1 MIQIVNILVASV
13 SAVTLSIIPLEGR
26 AIVGQTVEF
35 RARTTSGMDSPLQW
49 SFGDGVSSEGVA
61 VNHVYEKPGIY
72 QVELC
77 AKDSG
82 SEKTSSAILRAH
94 TPQTIHLPQILLD
107 TDARN
112 EVDDQHYISY
122 ALFSELDVL
131 GINSIHHGGGQEAIN
146 YGEIQW
152 IVHLARRIGLPESR
166 QPFTFHGADHRLE
179 VPASGNWQDTQ
190 PVVAEASEAIL
201 AVARGASPDNPVWIL
216 PVGPCTNVASAVL
229 QASQEEWDIRDR
241 LRVIWLGGGP
251 ESASQ
256 KTFNGGND
264 PWSVYVLSES
274 GVEFWVI
281 LENPTGASI
290 RMDKRTEA
298 HLYPDNALGNYLK
311 MITPAHSKSLFDIST
326 VSMVIS
332 EHLNLGWLEEV
343 EPVKV
348 FGPNQDY
355 RWERVEE
362 PASMHVVRDVDENAM
377 KKDFFDTLNGKPTR
391 LVHGRS
397 D

>member
-1 MIQIVNILVASV
+1 MIQIVNILTASV
-13 SAVTLSIIPLEGR
+13 GAALSIMPLEERVVVGQAIEFRGR
-26 AIVGQTVEF
+26 A
-35 RARTTSGMDSPLQW
+35 TSGMDSSLQW
-49 SFGDGVSSEGVA
+49 NFGDGDSGEGAAVS
-61 VNHVYEKPGIY
+61 HVYEEPGIY
-72 QVELC
+72 HVGLC
-77 AKDSG
+77 AKDDS
-82 SEKTSSAILRAH
+82 SERTSSAILRVH
-94 TPQTIHLPQILLD
+94 TPQTVHLPQILLD

-131 GINSIHHGGGQEAIN
+131 GINSVHHGGDQEAIN

-166 QPFTFHGADHRLE
+166 QPFTFHGADQRLE
-179 VPASGNWQDTQ
+179 VPESGNWADTQ
-190 PVVAEASEAIL
+190 PVVTEASEAIL
-201 AVARGASPDNPVWIL
+201 AAARGASPDNPVWVL

-251 ESASQ
+251 ESAS
-256 KTFNGGND
+256 KNTFNGGND
-264 PWSVYVLSES
+264 PWSVYVLGES
-274 GVEFWVI
+274 GIEFWII

-290 RMDKRTEA
+290 CMDKRTEA

-311 MITPAHSKSLFDIST
+311 MITPARRKALFDIST

-332 EHLNLGWLEEV
+332 EHLNLGWLKEV

-348 FGPNQDY
+348 LGPDQDY
-355 RWERVEE
+355 RWKRVEE
-362 PASMHVVRDVDENAM
+362 PASVHVVRDIDEDAM
-377 KKDFFDTLNGKPTR
+377 KNDFFNTLNSRPTR
-391 LVHGRS
+391 LIPREE
-397 D
+397 